1 MRDIVYLVG
10 RILFGLIFI
19 QYGYNHL
26 AKTEGSAQYAAY
38 KKVPSARLAV
48 QVSGVAMLVGAVA
61 VILGIWVDLA
71 GLGLAILVLVM
82 AFAMHR
88 YWEETDPQTKAIEQA
103 AFLKNISMAGAGLI
117 LAAYGFIDSYTL
129 TDGVFQP

>member
-71 GLGLAILVLVM
+71 GLGLAILVCTG
-82 AFAMHR
+82 R
-88 YWEETDPQTKAIEQA
+88 T
-103 AFLKNISMAGAGLI
+103 
-117 LAAYGFIDSYTL
+117 
-129 TDGVFQP
+129 

>member
-1 MRDIVYLVG
+1 VG

-48 QVSGVAMLVGAVA
+48 QVSGVAMLIGAIA

-71 GLGLAILVLVM
+71 GLGLAILVLIM

-88 YWEETDPQTKAIEQA
+88 YWEETDPQTMAIEQA

-117 LAAYGFIDSYTL
+117 LAAFGFVDSYTL
-129 TDGVFQP
+129 TDGVFKP

>member
-1 MRDIVYLVG
+1 
-10 RILFGLIFI
+10 
-19 QYGYNHL
+19 
-26 AKTEGSAQYAAY
+26 
-38 KKVPSARLAV
+38 
-48 QVSGVAMLVGAVA
+48 MLVGAVS

-71 GLGLAILVLVM
+71 GLGLAILVLIM